1 MKMKKKYYW
10 IAGVVAVLLAG
21 VGLWFY
27 MSDQADE
34 EPELMLELRDGA
46 YFFVTSSDLSG
57 TEHLKQD
64 GYYKIKIYSE
74 GQFMSAM
81 WDSASNEHMVLA
93 GNFAWNLKDTTM
105 VERPQFVDTTWQ
117 KMDSNSFK
125 MVEFQGEG
133 FKQMKGPKETREYDY
148 EEYLNPET
156 TKSGLDGLW
165 VSENSNGSEV
175 DYVLM
180 VGGGHFIIATAG
192 KKGEYGVAKMSSYQG
207 ENYLWTWPSEYAV
220 ELPTLSFDGKSPVY
234 KREGQEVV
242 FTRKD

>member
-1 MKMKKKYYW
+1 M
-10 IAGVVAVLLAG
+10 AVLLAG

-34 EPELMLELRDGA
+34 EPELMRQLTDGA
-46 YFFVTSSDLSG
+46 YFFVASSDLSG

-64 GYYKIKIYSE
+64 GYRKIKIYSS
-74 GQFMSAM
+74 GYFMTAM
-81 WDSASNEHMVLA
+81 WDSTAGDHTVLA
-93 GNFAWNLKDTTM
+93 GKVSWNEVDTTM
-105 VERPQFVDTTWQ
+105 VERPQFVNTTWQ

-125 MVEFQGEG
+125 MVKFQGEG
-133 FKQMKGPKETREYDY
+133 FRQMKGPKETREYDF
-148 EEYLNPET
+148 EEYLNPDT
-156 TKSGLDGLW
+156 TKLELDGLW
-165 VSENSNGSEV
+165 VSANSNGSDA

-207 ENYLWTWPSEYAV
+207 ENYLWTWPSKYAT

-234 KREGQEVV
+234 KRDGQEVV